1 MKTHRKLFFV
11 LLTASAGIIH
21 AQHVFNLTT
30 ASEEQRLDDLIAQ
43 MTLDEK
49 VDALGNNTQVPRL
62 GIQGSGLSLIHI

>member
-30 ASEEQRLDDLIAQ
+30 ASEE
-43 MTLDEK
+43 
-49 VDALGNNTQVPRL
+49 
-62 GIQGSGLSLIHI
+62 